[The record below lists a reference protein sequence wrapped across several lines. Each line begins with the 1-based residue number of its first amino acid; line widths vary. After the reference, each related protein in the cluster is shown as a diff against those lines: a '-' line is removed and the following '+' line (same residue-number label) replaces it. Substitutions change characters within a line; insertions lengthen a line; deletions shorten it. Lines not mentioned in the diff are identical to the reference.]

1 MVQLVPFNLFIP
13 YLFRFQV
20 AIKTN
25 KASKPC
31 ETDVFL
37 DEAKSMLET
46 NAYHDNIVNLQGVT
60 YEISTPVTQKLR
72 VCFIEIRLIFLLI

>member
-1 MVQLVPFNLFIP
+1 MQLVPFNLFIL

-31 ETDVFL
+31 ETDAFL

-60 YEISTPVTQKLR
+60 YEISTSGTQKLN
-72 VCFIEIRLIFLLI
+72 VCFIELSLIFLLI